1 MKKWS
6 SSWKSSKQPRK
17 QRKYVY
23 NAPLHIKRKMM
34 AAHLSKELREKYGIR
49 SFPIRKGDQV
59 IIMRGKFKG
68 TTGKVEKVFT
78 KQMRVGIDTAKIT
91 TKSGQKVYAKIRPS
105 SLMIIS
111 LDISDKKRLEKL
123 NKLAERNKTIQS
135 QSNAS

>member
-1 MKKWS
+1 
-6 SSWKSSKQPRK
+6 
-17 QRKYVY
+17 
-23 NAPLHIKRKMM
+23 MM

-105 SLMIIS
+105 ALMIIS
-111 LDISDKKRLEKL
+111 FDTSDKKRLEKL